1 MMPDNVLSDRPA
13 PAQIIGA
20 RANPDITARFDQEDG
35 GIALQDPSQGLMYQV
50 WTAEARDGGVWL
62 SAPNFPAQMIRS
74 GNITE
79 CSIAFDRAMNWVL
92 AFVED
97 GQSKL
102 SYYSNLD
109 DDRIEI
115 TLNGTNPRVIHDDKR
130 EGQSD
135 VGEVLVTYVRDETL
149 YQLRQRDRYGVEFH
163 IGGTGVRALVKVGMG
178 SNLRL
183 QFVVLTPDQ
192 PGPVPVDKTAL
203 NDALNNAAALDEAG
217 YTPNSWQRVEDAVAN
232 GEAVEGNPDA
242 TQEEVDQAAAEINA
256 AIEALVPRA
265 DTEALQGALE
275 DADEL
280 TPSDYTP
287 ESWQDLADAVAA
299 GEAIAADPNATQA
312 QVDAAAQAI
321 SDAIAALVP
330 VPGICTI
337 GVSGD
342 QAPLFG
348 QSPAQVNGRR
358 VFIDEA
364 PSEITIF
371 SATSDLANPQPMLP
385 GEQVSELS
393 FEWSENDGTVS
404 PGLSLASADFS
415 RIIVGSWGRSNDFVI
430 FAQDVAGNIIP
441 GTHLFIPNIQ
451 GTTTLALSVTGA
463 TGKVE
468 AYIDG
473 QPQGLSTLNSFYAD
487 AFAGATGLHTGVVL
501 ETLPTVTV
509 PFGVTLSVAAETMVS
524 QYPAGLI
531 DRCGNELP
539 EPLPEKTFTFLGWI
553 GHDGDP
559 VPDNPGPF
567 VLNNPDELTRWYNEF
582 VPTAPDISAVTPPA
596 GPVNASE
603 MLDWINSLVG
613 AVVDHMTDGQVFG
626 FAHPQDPTGKQ
637 LVMEYRAAPAFWD
650 EFSDFSDPIEFVT
663 LSQAGY
669 AAVELRH
676 GLRTDETVGEW
687 YGEFINDTRIGDAV
701 GFGFGTLIFQVDEAA
716 PSAG

>member
-35 GIALQDPSQGLMYQV
+35 GVALQDPSQGLMYQT

-62 SAPNFPAQMIRS
+62 SAPNFPAQMIRA

-92 AFVED
+92 SFVED

-149 YQLRQRDRYGVEFH
+149 YQLRQRDRYGEEFH
-163 IGGTGVRALVKVGMG
+163 IGGANIKRLVKVGMG

-183 QFVVLTPDQ
+183 HFVALTPDQ
-192 PGPVPVDKTAL
+192 PGPVPVDKTGL
-203 NDALNNAAALDEAG
+203 LAALDDAAVLDEA
-217 YTPNSWQRVEDAVAN
+217 
-232 GEAVEGNPDA
+232 
-242 TQEEVDQAAAEINA
+242 
-256 AIEALVPRA
+256 
-265 DTEALQGALE
+265 
-275 DADEL
+275 
-280 TPSDYTP
+280 DYTP
-287 ESWQDLADAVAA
+287 ESWSVLAGAVTA
-299 GEAIAADPNATQA
+299 GQTVYDDPDATQQ
-312 QVDAAAQAI
+312 QVDAATAAI
-321 SDAIAALVP
+321 SAAIDGLVP
-330 VPGICTI
+330 TPSVCTI
-337 GVSGD
+337 TVSGD

-348 QSPAQVNGRR
+348 QSPAQVAGRR

-364 PSEITIF
+364 PTEITVF
-371 SATSDLANPQPMLP
+371 SALSDLANPQPMLP

-393 FEWSENDGTVS
+393 FEWSENDGAVS
-404 PGLSLASADFS
+404 PALSLASADFS
-415 RIIVGSWGRSNDFVI
+415 RVIVGSWGTSNDFVI
-430 FAQDVAGNIIP
+430 FEQDSAGNIIP
-441 GTHLFIPNIQ
+441 GTYLFIPNIH

-487 AFAGATGLHTGVVL
+487 AFAGVTGLHTGVSL
-501 ETLPTVTV
+501 EAQPTVTV

-531 DRCGNELP
+531 DRCGNALP
-539 EPLPEKTFTFLGWI
+539 EPDLPTETGTA
-553 GHDGDP
+553 
-559 VPDNPGPF
+559 
-567 VLNNPDELTRWYNEF
+567 DE
-582 VPTAPDISAVTPPA
+582 
-596 GPVNASE
+596 
-603 MLDWINSLVG
+603 
-613 AVVDHMTDGQVFG
+613 
-626 FAHPQDPTGKQ
+626 
-637 LVMEYRAAPAFWD
+637 
-650 EFSDFSDPIEFVT
+650 
-663 LSQAGY
+663 
-669 AAVELRH
+669 
-676 GLRTDETVGEW
+676 
-687 YGEFINDTRIGDAV
+687 
-701 GFGFGTLIFQVDEAA
+701 
-716 PSAG
+716 